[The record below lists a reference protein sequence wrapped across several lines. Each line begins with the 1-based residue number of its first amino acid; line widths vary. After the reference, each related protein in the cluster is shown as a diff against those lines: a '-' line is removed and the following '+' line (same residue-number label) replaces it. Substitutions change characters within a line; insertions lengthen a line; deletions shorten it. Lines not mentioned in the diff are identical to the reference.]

1 LRASDYL
8 ALFREV
14 DFDVW
19 RKKAVINDEARKSM
33 GNGFMVDKFR
43 DCEVDDLCVTGLM
56 VALKAGGKGR

>member
-1 LRASDYL
+1 M
-8 ALFREV
+8 
-14 DFDVW
+14 DFDIW

-56 VALKAGGKGR
+56 VALKAGGKGRWVI